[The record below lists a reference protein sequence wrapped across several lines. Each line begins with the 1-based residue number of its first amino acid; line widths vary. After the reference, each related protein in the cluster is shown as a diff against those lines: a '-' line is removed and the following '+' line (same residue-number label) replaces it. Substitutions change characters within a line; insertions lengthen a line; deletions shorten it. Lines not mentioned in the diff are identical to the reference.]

1 MRKFVFG
8 TVAVLSAAV
17 LSACADGARQPASS
31 PVDLL
36 PAAAA
41 ATVAPAAADQAPA
54 AAAKPAVAKP
64 AAAAKPK
71 ATKKPVSNLSQ
82 LRSLGIDVQKSVLI
96 DVADDGQNRYLS
108 VGRKGVVNFHG
119 TERTDDTMMFL
130 APARSSA
137 KNRVVIKPPFYNEDL
152 GAGYCVADTKGAAM
166 KLETCKAGRA
176 RQIFEIRPAG
186 DSGQFELHGMYGV
199 IRVDNGKITTNG
211 KGRVGLQTIRYAN

>member
-1 MRKFVFG
+1 MRSIVFG
-8 TVAVLSAAV
+8 AVAVLSAV
-17 LSACADGARQPASS
+17 TLSACANGTPAPASS

-36 PAAAA
+36 PAAATSTPA
-41 ATVAPAAADQAPA
+41 PVVTTPAAEAPA
-54 AAAKPAVAKP
+54 AAAGK

-71 ATKKPVSNLSQ
+71 ATKKPVSNLSE
-82 LRSLGIDVQKSVLI
+82 LKSLGIDVQKSVLI

-108 VGRKGVVNFHG
+108 VGKNSVVDFHG
-119 TERTDDTMMFL
+119 TKRTDNTMMFL
-130 APARSSA
+130 QPAQTSA

-166 KLETCKAGRA
+166 KLETCKAGKA
-176 RQIFEIRPAG
+176 QQIFELRPAG

-211 KGRVGLQTIRYAN
+211 KGRVGLQTILYAN